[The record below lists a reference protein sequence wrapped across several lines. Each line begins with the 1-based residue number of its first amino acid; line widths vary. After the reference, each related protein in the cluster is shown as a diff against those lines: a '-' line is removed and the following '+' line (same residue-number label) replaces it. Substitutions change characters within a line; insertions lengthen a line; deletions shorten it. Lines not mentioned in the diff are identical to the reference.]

1 MDVMHSEIEHAP
13 GEPVTSENN
22 VWHEPGITPGL
33 VKEVADKVFA
43 MLLSELRIEKERYR
57 LQKRSFDDHSHNR
70 GGW

>member
-1 MDVMHSEIEHAP
+1 MYSGIEHEP
-13 GEPVTSENN
+13 GAPVTSENN
-22 VWHEPGITPGL
+22 AWQEPEVTLGL

-57 LQKRSFDDHSHNR
+57 LPERSFYDHSHNR